1 MMNIKPSTT
10 LRNEYT
16 IISELAKESGEPI
29 IITNKGEADL
39 VVLSIDAFEEREKM
53 FRHRDKVY
61 EAEVSRLNSMPTYSP
76 EQIHAELEALY
87 AAAEK

>member
-1 MMNIKPSTT
+1 MNIKPSTA

-16 IISELAKESGEPI
+16 QISEFAKETGEPI

-39 VVLSIDAFEEREKM
+39 VVMSVEAFEEREKM

-61 EAEVSRLNSMPTYSP
+61 EAEFARLNGMPTHTP

-87 AAAEK
+87 AAADK

>member
-1 MMNIKPSTT
+1 MKIKPSTA

-16 IISELAKESGEPI
+16 QISELAKETGEPI
-29 IITNKGEADL
+29 VITNKGEADL
-39 VVLSIDAFEEREKM
+39 VIMSVAAFEEREKM

-61 EAEVSRLNSMPTYSP
+61 EAEVARLSGMPTYTP

-87 AAAEK
+87 AAADK

>member
-1 MMNIKPSTT
+1 MNIKPSTA

-16 IISELAKESGEPI
+16 KISDLAKKTGEPI
-29 IITNKGEADL
+29 VITNKGEADL
-39 VVLSIDAFEEREKM
+39 VVLSVDAFEEREKM

-61 EAEVSRLNSMPTYSP
+61 EAEVARLSGMPTYTP

-87 AAAEK
+87 AATDK

>member
-1 MMNIKPSTT
+1 MTIKPSTT

-16 IISELAKESGEPI
+16 QISELAKKSGEPI

-39 VVLSIDAFEEREKM
+39 IILSVDAFEEREKM

-61 EAEVSRLNSMPTYSP
+61 EAEIARLSGKPAYTP
-76 EQIHAELEALY
+76 EQIHSELEALY